1 MRNTVLKSAAF
12 VMALAVPMIGHAN
25 SPAPVKIAVFDVEVV
40 DFSAAGPSA
49 KSPTEQA
56 GVEQSTQEIRTLLEQ
71 SGRYALI
78 DAKTSEDATSTEHP
92 LRNCNG
98 CEAAIAS
105 KLGAE
110 QSLLALITRISKTE
124 YEVDIQIR
132 DTQSGEVKT
141 FLRSGLRMG
150 ADYSWSRGVSR
161 LIKDSLLKQD

>member
-1 MRNTVLKSAAF
+1 MRNIVLKSTAF
-12 VMALAVPMIGHAN
+12 GIAILAPFIGYAN
-25 SPAPVKIAVFDVEVV
+25 SAPPVKIAVFDVEVV
-40 DFSAAGPSA
+40 DFSAAGSSA
-49 KSPTEQA
+49 KSPTEQP
-56 GVEQSTQEIRTLLEQ
+56 GLEQSAQEIRTLLGQ
-71 SGRYALI
+71 SGRYDVI
-78 DAKTSEDATSTEHP
+78 DASAVDDENAKAHT
-92 LRNCNG
+92 LKRCNG

-132 DTQSGEVKT
+132 DARSGEVKT

-161 LIKDSLLKQD
+161 LVKDSLLKQD